1 MKRLIT
7 IGSRQGEVAEVDPPA
22 LREDRILLK
31 TRAVSVLMENVGLHT
46 GADPRLKAPGNP
58 LYRGYP
64 LTQAGEV
71 LGEVV
76 EVGSAVQGVAV
87 GDRYVSYANFDE
99 YHAVAPTAWTR
110 FDAGVATA
118 TAISAPF
125 SGTALHC
132 MRRAQIAI
140 GDDVAI
146 VGQGPMGLLVTQW
159 AKFAGAGRVIVADLN
174 PKRLEVARQMG
185 ATHTINA
192 AQEDVKRVLYEMTEN
207 NGPDLVID
215 AGNTAATL
223 PLAMDLARVQGRIV
237 VISWHTQPITI
248 EDITRDFYHKELE
261 IIATRA
267 TGPSQAYRSPYLRWT
282 GAESQRLIARLMA
295 EGRFNPAPLI
305 TDTLPFDQF
314 QEALRRVEKEQDKT
328 VKVLVTWE

>member
-1 MKRLIT
+1 MKRLST
-7 IGSRQGEVAEVDPPA
+7 VGPRQGAVVEVDPPT

-46 GADPRLKAPGNP
+46 GADPRLKAPSNP

-64 LTQAGEV
+64 IPQAGEV

-76 EVGSAVQGVAV
+76 AVGQAVQGVAV
-87 GDRYVSYANFDE
+87 GDRFVTYANFDE
-99 YHAVAPTAWTR
+99 YHAVAPTAWTPIA
-110 FDAGVATA
+110 AGVSPAA
-118 TAISAPF
+118 AISAPF
-125 SGTALHC
+125 AGTALHC
-132 MRRAQIAI
+132 LRRAHLAI

-185 ATHTINA
+185 ATHTIHA
-192 AQEDVKRVLYEMTEN
+192 GQQDVKRVLYEMTEN

-267 TGPSQAYRSPYLRWT
+267 TGPAQAYRSPYLRWT
-282 GAESQRLIARLMA
+282 GWESQRLIARLMA
-295 EGRFNPAPLI
+295 EGRFDPSPLI
-305 TDTLPFDQF
+305 TDKLPLDQF

-328 VKVLVTWE
+328 VKVLVEWP

>member
-1 MKRLIT
+1 MKRLMT
-7 IGSRQGEVAEVDPPA
+7 IGPRQGEVAEVEPPTI
-22 LREDRILLK
+22 REDRILLK

-46 GADPRLKAPGNP
+46 GADPRLKAPDNP

-64 LTQAGEV
+64 IPQAGEV

-76 EVGSAVQGVAV
+76 EVGSAVQGVAL
-87 GDRYVSYANFDE
+87 GDRFVSYANFDE
-99 YHAVAPTAWTR
+99 VHVVAPTAWTR
-110 FDAGVATA
+110 IDAGVAA
-118 TAISAPF
+118 ASAISAPF

-132 MRRAQIAI
+132 MRRARIAI

-192 AQEDVKRVLYEMTEN
+192 AQEDVKRVLYEITEN

-295 EGRFNPAPLI
+295 EGRFDPAPLI